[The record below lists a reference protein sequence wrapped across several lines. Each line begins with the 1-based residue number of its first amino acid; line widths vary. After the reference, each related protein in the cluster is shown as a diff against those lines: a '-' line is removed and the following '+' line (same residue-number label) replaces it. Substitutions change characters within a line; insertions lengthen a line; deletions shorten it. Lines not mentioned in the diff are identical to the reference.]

1 MSLVLECRDVTVA
14 YRSAGTVVRDVSLEV
29 PSGALLGLQGPS
41 GSGKSTLL
49 KAMGGLLRPVRGSV
63 MVAHDDGPPL
73 PVWLFA
79 RHRPGAVGWI
89 SQDPLGSLDPLWS
102 IRRIVGEPAH
112 AQGMRGPELDMLIAA
127 ALYDVGLAHV
137 DPATRP
143 GRLSVGQCQ
152 RVAIARVIVGRPQ
165 VVLADE
171 PTSALDPTTVVG
183 VAGLLE
189 RLAQGGAAMVV
200 ASHDDALLR
209 AIATRV
215 VRVRDGRLDTIAS
228 HLSA

>member
-1 MSLVLECRDVTVA
+1 MSLVLACRDVTLA
-14 YRSAGTVVRDVSLEV
+14 YRSAGSVVRDISLEV

-49 KAMGGLLRPVRGSV
+49 KAMAGLLRPVQGTV
-63 MVAHDDGPPL
+63 TVASGDGPAL

-79 RHRPGAVGWI
+79 RHRPGAIGWI
-89 SQDPLGSLDPLWS
+89 SQDPLGSLNPLWS

-112 AQGMRGPELDMLIAA
+112 AQGMRGPELDMLIAS
-127 ALYDVGLAHV
+127 ALDDVGLAYV

-143 GRLSVGQCQ
+143 GRLSLGQCQ
-152 RVAIARVIVGRPQ
+152 RVAIARVIAARPY

-171 PTSALDPTTVVG
+171 PTSALDPTSAVG
-183 VAGLLE
+183 VAALLS
-189 RLAQGGAAMVV
+189 RVAQTGAAVVV

-209 AIATRV
+209 AIATRA
-215 VRVRDGRLDTIAS
+215 VRVRDGQLDVSDHAVS
-228 HLSA
+228 G